1 MSMGHAGGRWFHH
14 NLTGLEAEKLLLQK
28 GVSGSFLARPSHST
42 PGSFTLSVRRG
53 DEVTHIRIQNTEEFL
68 DLYGGEKFATLS
80 ELVTYYME
88 NEGQLKEKNGD
99 VIVLK
104 YPLVSED
111 PTKERWFHGQITG
124 KQAENMLLER
134 GKYGGFLVRE
144 SVHRPGSYVL
154 SVLTG
159 EQVAHIMI
167 QRRPNGMYDVG
178 GGHQFSNLKQLVE
191 FYYHTPMVEKNG
203 GLVFLK
209 QPFNTTRFN
218 VSTIDQRIRQLE
230 QESGHQGGL
239 PGFLEE
245 FEELHQEPQASYLNY
260 IILQCPAYR
269 LCVSLGVSLANTWC
283 TFLMLGCNLID
294 PTCVSLFQTKNSSRE
309 KGSMAYNR
317 DKNRY
322 KNILPFDRTQV
333 VLLDGDPNEPGSDYI
348 NANYICWPVQLTES
362 LSNGN
367 SSSAMTSSGLGNTHQ
382 LQSAK
387 LGTGSSVG
395 CLTVGHNI
403 TQPVS
408 SMNSA
413 APFFFN
419 GKPRYIAT
427 QGVVHSTQD
436 SFWRM
441 CWQER
446 SAVIVMITKIVERG
460 RNKCVRYWPTE
471 QEGELTFHTYGHT
484 LRVRHISERNSVNYT
499 LRQLLLIREPC
510 ETGKPQPS
518 DQLVTSGSNI
528 NTLETT
534 QESGLLSKNPNSD
547 LASSHPKST
556 VPSDTNTDPTDDRS
570 FTVYHYHF
578 TVWPDHGTPSD
589 PSCVLDFMH
598 DISARQESIS
608 GSGPTIVHCSAGIGR
623 TGTFI
628 VIDMLINYIK
638 TMGLNCDIDI
648 SRTIQMVREQRS
660 GMVQTETQYRF
671 IYKAV
676 QQYVNTMSERVKL
689 DNDLRPTGRD
699 YTNINRAADDVGN
712 LASVRAAAVGI
723 YPPNTSQPVPIGISA
738 GSPTSASEAQNATP
752 NPTCSPNSG
761 ASPTNFT
768 TSSSPPKTLS
778 SSVGSRNSGCLLH
791 GTGQRKHGSRHHS
804 MTHNLD
810 QCSCGRS
817 QSNASNTPNASN
829 TSLSAASG
837 RHSTP
842 VVTGLL
848 QRLTNSGRSKAR
860 P

>member
-1 MSMGHAGGRWFHH
+1 WFHH

-209 QPFNTTRFN
+209 
-218 VSTIDQRIRQLE
+218 
-230 QESGHQGGL
+230 
-239 PGFLEE
+239 
-245 FEELHQEPQASYLNY
+245 
-260 IILQCPAYR
+260 
-269 LCVSLGVSLANTWC
+269 
-283 TFLMLGCNLID
+283 
-294 PTCVSLFQTKNSSRE
+294 QTKNSSRE